1 MSLAR
6 KAVAGAIWNV
16 GSNLG
21 ARLVGL
27 VGTLVITRFLAPD
40 VMGEVAAA
48 AILISTAALIT
59 NLGIGHYYIVKGDED
74 DVAFHMT
81 AITVITTVLS
91 LVGVFLLADWL
102 AAVFNLPTMSQYIPG
117 MLVFGGLQRLGA
129 VPQKVLVK
137 NLQFRRIGAAA
148 AIGEFLYVI
157 VSVSLA
163 MNGWG
168 GHAMV
173 IGNIV
178 QAGVT
183 TLIFATGVSWRTWL
197 LPCKLRWDRFIDMMR
212 FGVPIGTSA
221 TVAYISTHWD
231 NLIFSRYF
239 GPTQMGLYNLAYR
252 LTQIPGEQIGE
263 HAGAVIL
270 PSLAKIPDPERR
282 KDALVRAVAI
292 TTLLVTPLAIGMA
305 SVADSLVDAL
315 LNETWQ
321 GIAPLIVILSVIS
334 IFQPLIWTLNSYWT
348 AESRTSLLMVVQL
361 FTIALLTVSIVI
373 FAPYGPLPVCFA
385 VGGSFAISALFSI
398 GSVVYGDKIPWRRF
412 LVPLIQPSI
421 ACVPMVA
428 AVLGVRH
435 GLLLV
440 GVENSLLSLILEIVF
455 GAAAFIPAAFVFVP
469 RTSRDFVRLVK
480 NALTRRSRS
489 SDDE

>member
-6 KAVAGAIWNV
+6 KAVKGALWNV
-16 GSNLG
+16 GSNVG
-21 ARLVGL
+21 ARIVGL
-27 VGTLVITRFLAPD
+27 IGTLVITRFLDPD

-48 AILISTAALIT
+48 AILITTAALVT
-59 NLGIGHYYIVKGDED
+59 NLGIGQYYIVKGDED
-74 DVAFHMT
+74 EVAFHMT

-91 LVGVFLLADWL
+91 LIGVFLLADWL
-102 AAVFNLPTMSQYIPG
+102 GEVFNLPSMGQYIPG
-117 MLVFGGLQRLGA
+117 MLAFGALQRLGA

-148 AIGEFLYVI
+148 AIGELLYVI
-157 VSVSLA
+157 ISVTLA
-163 MNGWG
+163 MDGWG

-183 TLIFATGVSWRTWL
+183 TLIFATGVSWRAWL
-197 LPCKLRWDRFIDMMR
+197 LPCKLRWERFTDMMS

-252 LTQIPGEQIGE
+252 LTSIPGEQIGE

-270 PSLAKIPDPERR
+270 PSLARIPDQQRR

-292 TTLLVTPLAIGMA
+292 TTLLVTPMAIGLA
-305 SVADSLVDAL
+305 AVADSLVTAL

-321 GIAPLIVILSVIS
+321 GIAPLIAILSVIS
-334 IFQPLIWTLNSYWT
+334 IFQPLIWNINSYWT
-348 AESRTSLLMVVQL
+348 AESRTNLLMMIQL
-361 FTIALLTVSIVI
+361 LTIALLTVSIIV

-385 VGGSFAISALFSI
+385 VGGSFAISALVSI
-398 GSVVYGDKIPWRRF
+398 GSLVYGDKIPWRRF

-421 ACVPMVA
+421 ACIPMVA
-428 AVLGVRH
+428 GVFGVRH
-435 GLLLV
+435 GLLFI
-440 GVENSLLSLILEIVF
+440 GVDIPLLSLILEILVGGAVF
-455 GAAAFIPAAFVFVP
+455 VPAGFVFVP

-480 NALTRRSRS
+480 NALSRRSG
-489 SDDE
+489 SDDD